1 MIWTLLI
8 LSMALAFLF
17 GGIESGLITVS
28 RVRARH
34 AASEGDL
41 CATRLANLLEKRPEL
56 LEAAMA
62 VHHFFTMASFV
73 LAAILCRHHWGN
85 WGLLGAVILGI
96 PFFLIT
102 LELAPKSIFR
112 LYPFR
117 LLRRLTPILT
127 LLRTTAFVWRAP
139 ARVLEAA
146 LNTSAPVTP
155 DIGGLDM
162 LVKNITSLH
171 LLTPT
176 ATTLFERYAAFAPL
190 TAANFAKP
198 WSAVSAISA
207 DMPLN
212 SVLPFARQHGQRYHP
227 VLGPKGE
234 VMGYLNASALPA
246 RLPPDRVVRQFTQPL
261 QQIPGDTPALRCL
274 QMLRK
279 SGAPMALV
287 ANGGPHP
294 AGILTLESLFERLL
308 DLSNISGKDR
318 KK

>member
-1 MIWTLLI
+1 MIWALLI
-8 LSMALAFLF
+8 VSMALAFLF

-34 AASEGDL
+34 AASEGDR

-73 LAAILCRHHWGN
+73 LASILCRREWGN
-85 WGLLGAVILGI
+85 WGLAGAVILGI
-96 PFFLIT
+96 PFFLIA

-117 LLRRLTPILT
+117 LLRRLTPL
-127 LLRTTAFVWRAP
+127 LSMLRTTAFLWRAP

-146 LNTSAPVTP
+146 LNSSGPVTP
-155 DIGGLDM
+155 DIGGLDA
-162 LVKNITSLH
+162 LVKNITTLN
-171 LLTPT
+171 LLPPT
-176 ATTLFERYAAFAPL
+176 ATTLLERYTAFAPL

-227 VLGPKGE
+227 VLGSKGE
-234 VMGYLNASALPA
+234 VMGYLDASALPG
-246 RLPPDRVVRQFTQPL
+246 RLPPDRMVRQFTQPL
-261 QQIPGDTPALRCL
+261 QQIPDDTSALRCL
-274 QMLRK
+274 QIMRK

-287 ANGGPHP
+287 VNGGTEP

-308 DLSNISGKDR
+308 DLSEKP
-318 KK
+318 KV